1 MKMTEKTYSRPT
13 IPFPAT
19 EYTARLARLRRRLV
33 TEKLDAV
40 LVEDAVNRY
49 YLTGFEASNGVLCVS
64 AADEPVFLTDFRYL
78 ESARQ
83 AIPFA
88 RCARL
93 VAGVSRYEPLAA
105 QARRQHWRRVG
116 VDGTAGG
123 APQASRNQTLPAVT
137 AWTSCQESLNRLR
150 QVKSPR
156 ELAALRRAIAMNDRV
171 FATALPQIRP
181 GMTEWAIRVLLRA
194 EMDRVS
200 QGESFD
206 TIVAIGTH
214 ASHCHHHPSLRP
226 WRRGQGLLLDMGVKV
241 DGYCAD
247 MTRVVF
253 YGPPSPRLREIYQV
267 VLAANRRAIAG
278 VRAGLSGDAADRL
291 ARQVIEKAGYGRY
304 FGHGLGHGLG
314 LQVHDPGS
322 LRPKGEERLAEGMV
336 VTIEPGIYL
345 PGVGGVRIEDVVVL
359 RRHGCE
365 LLTRTPKEL
374 LVL

>member
-1 MKMTEKTYSRPT
+1 MSEKTYARPT
-13 IPFPAT
+13 IPFPAE
-19 EYTARLARLRRRLV
+19 EYAARLARFRRRLV
-33 TEKLDAV
+33 AEKLDAV

-64 AADEPVFLTDFRYL
+64 AGDDPVFLTDFRYL
-78 ESARQ
+78 ETARQ
-83 AIPFA
+83 TIPFA
-88 RCARL
+88 CCGRL
-93 VAGVSRYEPLAA
+93 ATGVPRYEPLAA
-105 QARRQHWRRVG
+105 QARRQQWRRVG
-116 VDGTAGG
+116 VDGTVGGG
-123 APQASRNQTLPAVT
+123 ALQASRNKSLPEVT
-137 AWTSCQESLNRLR
+137 EWTSCQESLNRLR

-200 QGESFD
+200 QGEAFD
-206 TIVAIGTH
+206 TIVGIGAN
-214 ASHCHHHPSLRP
+214 ASRCHHRPSLRP
-226 WRRGQGLLLDMGVKV
+226 LRQGQELLLDMGVKV
-241 DGYCAD
+241 DGYCSD

-253 YGPPSPRLREIYQV
+253 FGPPSPRLREIYQV
-267 VLAANRRAIAG
+267 VLAANRRAMAG
-278 VRAGLSGDAADRL
+278 IRAGMSSHAADRL

-304 FGHGLGHGLG
+304 FGHALGHGLG

-359 RRHGCE
+359 RRNGCE
-365 LLTRTPKEL
+365 RLTRTPTEL
-374 LVL
+374 LVV